1 MLTKNIYF
9 TNFSNTKKKPN
20 IIKIFNNIKKN
31 FFVKKDQLL
40 LSLSQ
45 NYQYSFNNN
54 RLKKYKKYNFF
65 NIIGMGGSVLGTE
78 AIYSFLKFKIKKN
91 FFFINNLRLKKNIIK
106 KHKRLNIFV
115 SKSGSTLETISNLHT
130 IGKKKQ
136 SIFITENKDSYLKN
150 IADKMKSEIFEHKNY
165 IGGRYSVLSETGMLP
180 ASLMGLDIK
189 KFKRLNYLINDK
201 KFVNKLIENVS
212 GIISL
217 YKKKKTNSIILNYD
231 ENSQDLFYWY
241 QQLVAESLGKKSKGI
256 LPIVSLLPKDNHS
269 LMQFYLDGTKN
280 NFFTFFMCKEN
291 NSKKMNKKDLLESHK
306 YLGNKNLGNILSAQF
321 YATQSVFKKRKIPFR
336 SFVIKKRNEETL
348 GELFTFFILE
358 TIILGKAL
366 KINPFNQPDVELIKE
381 ETNKILI
388 NS

>member
-115 SKSGSTLETISNLHT
+115 
-130 IGKKKQ
+130 
-136 SIFITENKDSYLKN
+136 
-150 IADKMKSEIFEHKNY
+150 
-165 IGGRYSVLSETGMLP
+165 
-180 ASLMGLDIK
+180 
-189 KFKRLNYLINDK
+189 
-201 KFVNKLIENVS
+201 
-212 GIISL
+212 
-217 YKKKKTNSIILNYD
+217 
-231 ENSQDLFYWY
+231 
-241 QQLVAESLGKKSKGI
+241 
-256 LPIVSLLPKDNHS
+256 
-269 LMQFYLDGTKN
+269 
-280 NFFTFFMCKEN
+280 
-291 NSKKMNKKDLLESHK
+291 
-306 YLGNKNLGNILSAQF
+306 
-321 YATQSVFKKRKIPFR
+321 
-336 SFVIKKRNEETL
+336 
-348 GELFTFFILE
+348 
-358 TIILGKAL
+358 
-366 KINPFNQPDVELIKE
+366 
-381 ETNKILI
+381 
-388 NS
+388 

>member
-1 MLTKNIYF
+1 
-9 TNFSNTKKKPN
+9 
-20 IIKIFNNIKKN
+20 
-31 FFVKKDQLL
+31 
-40 LSLSQ
+40 
-45 NYQYSFNNN
+45 
-54 RLKKYKKYNFF
+54 
-65 NIIGMGGSVLGTE
+65 
-78 AIYSFLKFKIKKN
+78 
-91 FFFINNLRLKKNIIK
+91 
-106 KHKRLNIFV
+106 
-115 SKSGSTLETISNLHT
+115 
-130 IGKKKQ
+130 
-136 SIFITENKDSYLKN
+136 
-150 IADKMKSEIFEHKNY
+150 MKCEVFEHRDY

-180 ASLMGLDIK
+180 ACLMGLNYK
-189 KFKRLNYLINDK
+189 KFKRLNYLVKNKNFIEKLILNVGNILNLYNIK
-201 KFVNKLIENVS
+201 KF
-212 GIISL
+212 
-217 YKKKKTNSIILNYD
+217 NSIILNYD

-366 KINPFNQPDVELIKE
+366 KINPFNQPEVELIKE